1 MAAFVNRAAHEY
13 RHIQDEAV
21 KDELHVAGI
30 PCLALPSYLN
40 LEVKTSYIGILNG
53 FVFTRAWRYWICN
66 GYVSLDHAKEIYA
79 QMGQYSVRA
88 GGHASNPEPECIA
101 KYVLRDQRVQLYA
114 EELAA
119 RKHMDSLTALRIA
132 DMDIQPDPNDIP
144 YVNGYHIDCE
154 EGLKALADYIR
165 AHNVHAVSFG
175 EPTFTVEKSTNRA
188 AKT

>member
-1 MAAFVNRAAHEY
+1 MSAFINRALHEY
-13 RHIQDEAV
+13 RHDQDEAV

-30 PCLALPSYLN
+30 PCLELPSYLN
-40 LEVKTSYIGILNG
+40 TEVKTSHIGILNG

-88 GGHASNPEPECIA
+88 GGHASNPEPEHMA
-101 KYVLRDQRVQLYA
+101 KYVLRSQRVQRYA
-114 EELAA
+114 EELVT
-119 RKHMDSLTALRIA
+119 RMHMDTFTALNIA
-132 DMDIQPDPNDIP
+132 EKKIQPDPNEMP
-144 YVNGYHIDCE
+144 YINGYHIDCE

-175 EPTFTVEKSTNRA
+175 EPTFTVEKSTNK
-188 AKT
+188 AKKT